1 MTGQISVSIYE
12 DEVSLPSRTN
22 TWDSG
27 LGYYPEIGNK
37 LQIRRRKMKVGNE
50 QNALAKT
57 SKDIWETEPRMRE
70 NFGREKIWG
79 SIWRRRRPFPNVP
92 QSTTRFALHQNLSFT
107 ELCLKKGPRLREVTL
122 ASTEHMRLDHAT
134 LGPSFSRQYS
144 KNRITTISN
153 IKFWCHLKWLPY

>member
-1 MTGQISVSIYE
+1 MSVHELRVISALCLSHYLIHLIAASPAGLFPLDRIQFITRPQTDSKMTGQISVSIYE

-57 SKDIWETEPRMRE
+57 S
-70 NFGREKIWG
+70 
-79 SIWRRRRPFPNVP
+79 
-92 QSTTRFALHQNLSFT
+92 
-107 ELCLKKGPRLREVTL
+107 
-122 ASTEHMRLDHAT
+122 
-134 LGPSFSRQYS
+134 
-144 KNRITTISN
+144 
-153 IKFWCHLKWLPY
+153 